1 MSSEEITMAQSY
13 LSNHRANGRHP
24 DPFMGLSREMGKML
38 DTFFSGAHSIMNMSA
53 PGAMVSPLKLDV
65 FEDDQEV
72 CVMAE
77 MPGVRADD
85 VEVRLE
91 GSTLLLGGHKRDQ
104 ADLQREHVH
113 LMERSYGQFFR
124 MVPLPF
130 APDAG
135 QVEAVFEN
143 GVLTV
148 HIPKQERQETS
159 QRIHVRETRSEPSV
173 PQPAHQPS
181 WNGQPGAQASTPAS
195 PQETQSERK

>member
-1 MSSEEITMAQSY
+1 MVQSY
-13 LSNHRANGRHP
+13 SSMNGANGRHP

-91 GSTLLLGGHKRDQ
+91 GNTLLLGGHKRD
-104 ADLQREHVH
+104 AIDLQREHVH

-130 APDAG
+130 SPDVG
-135 QVEAVFEN
+135 QVDAVFEN

-148 HIPKQERQETS
+148 HVPKQERPEAS
-159 QRIHVRETRSEPSV
+159 QRIHVREARSEATV

-181 WNGQPGAQASTPAS
+181 WNGQPGAQASTP
-195 PQETQSERK
+195 PDQQDTPSERM